1 MDPNPNGIDRLS
13 LISNEIA
20 QVEEAKLYWEQRLGL
35 FWEHLPALDP
45 EVIGQ
50 AMQQIRDRIR
60 GLEARKSALV
70 QEQQA
75 LIVQAAIDRANRGGD

>member
-1 MDPNPNGIDRLS
+1 MDPNGGIDRLS
-13 LISNEIA
+13 IISNEIA
-20 QVEEAKLYWEQRLGL
+20 QVEAAKLHWEQRLAL

-45 EVIGQ
+45 EMIAQ
-50 AMQQIRDRIR
+50 AMLEIRDRIR
-60 GLEARKSALV
+60 GLEARKRALL